1 MATAT
6 SNPLREMFDDFVSL
20 IHAAIDRERVEAGD
34 EQPKRVTL
42 EGVEVYDAVPIDL
55 HQPHWHAG
63 LERAEDYDTR
73 RGRRMSATYRLFWR

>member
-1 MATAT
+1 MATAAN
-6 SNPLREMFDDFVSL
+6 NPLREMYDDFVSL
-20 IHAAIDRERVEAGD
+20 ISQAIDRERVEAGD
-34 EQPKRVTL
+34 DKPNRVTL

-55 HQPHWHAG
+55 HQPGWHAG